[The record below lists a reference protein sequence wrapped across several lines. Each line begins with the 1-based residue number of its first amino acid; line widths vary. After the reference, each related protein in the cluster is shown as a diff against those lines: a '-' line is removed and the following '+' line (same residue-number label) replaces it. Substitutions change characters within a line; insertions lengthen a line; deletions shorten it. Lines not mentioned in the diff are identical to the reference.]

1 MIRPNV
7 IWTLASCVL
16 FSFFVSG
23 CAAIFSGNSQELRIY
38 ADATARMTRPSDS
51 TQATYHREG
60 YFTLSL
66 PKSNRDTVRVAVAGK
81 TTPITI
87 RPEINPLWTLADFA
101 AAPPVGFFIDNTIGK
116 WDEFRDMVILT
127 FPRDSARITD
137 YPAYVQE
144 TSNAEFQDKLRRFGA
159 SVTARV
165 LENHRHETPAWRKNS
180 IAFATQLA
188 VGALPMIASFT
199 SDNSGKSSL
208 LAQLSFGLA
217 APIATGLAVG
227 LTADDDERGSTVHAI
242 GGAFTGMGITLIASI
257 ALPRIAEGF
266 SNNSNTRNKA
276 VSIVVTA
283 LGTVL
288 PALLAVQWYNGSR
301 PLLYAVQSS
310 APVAMLDIDS
320 PESTAAISPP
330 ALGMDALTFDAVTL
344 PIMRLGLVNLH
355 W

>member
-1 MIRPNV
+1 MIRPDV
-7 IWTLASCVL
+7 IWTLASCL
-16 FSFFVSG
+16 SFSISISG
-23 CAAIFSGNSQELRIY
+23 CAAIFSGNSQEIRIY
-38 ADATARMTRPSDS
+38 ADETARMTRPSDS
-51 TQATYHREG
+51 TQAAYHQEG

-66 PKSNRDTVRVAVAGK
+66 PKSNRDTVRVAIAGK
-81 TTPITI
+81 TTSITI

-101 AAPPVGFFIDNTIGK
+101 AAPPVGFFIDNTTGK
-116 WDEFRDMVILT
+116 WNEFRDMVLLT

-144 TSNAEFQDKLRRFGA
+144 TSNAEFQEKFRRVGA
-159 SVTARV
+159 SITARV
-165 LENHRHETPAWRKNS
+165 LENHRHETSTWKKNS

-208 LAQLSFGLA
+208 LARLTFSLA

-227 LTADDDERGSTVHAI
+227 LTADDEERGSTVHAI
-242 GGAFTGMGITLIASI
+242 AGALAGMSITLIASVT
-257 ALPRIAEGF
+257 LPGIAEGF
-266 SNNSNTRNKA
+266 TNNPYTRNTA
-276 VSIVVTA
+276 VSTIVTA

-288 PALLAVQWYNGSR
+288 PALMAVQWYNGSR
-301 PLLYAVQSS
+301 PLLYAVQGT

-330 ALGMDALTFDAVTL
+330 AFGMDTLTFDAVTL